1 MGQAKQFDPQLLNF
15 LSSIDLASGTPVY
28 QQLQTLLLFAI
39 ASGKLK
45 PGEQIPPARELAGR
59 INANVNTISKAYRDL
74 VVMGLL
80 YTRRGMG
87 VYVNP
92 DMSERCREDCRR
104 RVISNLAIA
113 LTQCRTSGLSDD
125 DIKEIVHKLL
135 SSNIPPNAPL
145 PSSFSKFLKS

>member
-1 MGQAKQFDPQLLNF
+1 M
-15 LSSIDLASGTPVY
+15 
-28 QQLQTLLLFAI
+28 
-39 ASGKLK
+39 
-45 PGEQIPPARELAGR
+45 
-59 INANVNTISKAYRDL
+59 
-74 VVMGLL
+74 
-80 YTRRGMG
+80 
-87 VYVNP
+87 NP

-113 LTQCRTSGLSDD
+113 LTQCRTSGFSDD

>member
-45 PGEQIPPARELAGR
+45 PGDQIPPARELAGR

-104 RVISNLAIA
+104 RVISNLSSA

-125 DIKEIVHKLL
+125 EIRELVNKLL

-145 PSSFSKFLKS
+145 PASFSKFLKA

>member
-45 PGEQIPPARELAGR
+45 PGEQIPPARELASR

-87 VYVNP
+87 Y
-92 DMSERCREDCRR
+92 
-104 RVISNLAIA
+104 
-113 LTQCRTSGLSDD
+113 T
-125 DIKEIVHKLL
+125 
-135 SSNIPPNAPL
+135 
-145 PSSFSKFLKS
+145 